1 MKISS
6 VNLEIVLGVK
16 SELRS
21 TGKPEFV
28 MAGRSNV
35 GKSSFINAFVN
46 RRNYARTSSTPGKTQ
61 TINYYNVND
70 AFYLVDLPGYGYAAT
85 GVVEQEKWG
94 RMINRYLKSS
104 EDIEEVIQFI
114 DMRHEPTKQ
123 DLQMFDFVT
132 QCTGYEPIVIMTKLD
147 KLKRSEQQKQ
157 TALIRKAF
165 NASPDCVMIPFSA
178 ETKQGLPQVYEL
190 FDSILSK
197 EEQE

>member
-157 TALIRKAF
+157 TALIRKAL